1 MIANILSELRSS
13 VLFKYQTLAFVQLF
27 ICDNNANATSKLK
40 HGEKE
45 KKNTKQRKPIGK
57 KNKNKLKLAPQR
69 YSSAKNSV
77 RVLIIE
83 PPITFS
89 LSYCALSY
97 YASSF
102 LYFYVVTKRLHIMNR
117 ILFKVKLITIS
128 KTVKDFDY

>member
-1 MIANILSELRSS
+1 M
-13 VLFKYQTLAFVQLF
+13 F

-40 HGEKE
+40 QDERE
-45 KKNTKQRKPIGK
+45 KKNKQNKENQLEK
-57 KNKNKLKLAPQR
+57 KNKSPTA
-69 YSSAKNSV
+69 SSAKNTV

-102 LYFYVVTKRLHIMNR
+102 LYFYVVTKRLHIMNK
-117 ILFKVKLITIS
+117 ILSMVKLITIS
-128 KTVKDFDY
+128 KTVKDLDY